1 MLKIEGVYPALIT
14 PFTVDDEIDTEGLK
28 RLVEFV
34 IEGGVAGIV
43 PCGTT
48 GESAT
53 LSHEEHKRV
62 IDVVVDCSKVPVIA
76 GTGSNSTKEAV
87 EFTKHAADAGADAC
101 LLITPYYNK
110 PNVKG
115 LKEHFKRIADSVD
128 IPLILY
134 NIPSRTGQNVNA
146 ETMVELASEITNIKG
161 VKEASGDLKQVGA
174 IISSVAKRGLDFTV
188 IAGDDFLT
196 LPIMSLGG
204 KGVISVAA
212 NIAPREM
219 CEMVNAVLRGAIE
232 KAKEI
237 NIRLFSLFEAMFLET
252 NPIPVKKAAEMMDL
266 PAGHVRLP
274 LGALSEA
281 NEAKL
286 RAVLERLG
294 MIKENDKD

>member
-14 PFTVDDEIDTEGLK
+14 PFTADGGVDKEGLR
-28 RLVEFV
+28 RLVEYV
-34 IEGGVAGIV
+34 VEGGVAGIV

-53 LSHEEHKRV
+53 LSHKEHEEV

-76 GTGSNSTKEAV
+76 GTGSNNTKEAV

-115 LKEHFKRIADSVD
+115 LKEHFKRIGDSVE
-128 IPLILY
+128 IPMILY
-134 NIPSRTGQNVNA
+134 NIPSRTGQNVSA
-146 ETMVELASEITNIKG
+146 GTMVELASEITNIKG

-174 IISSVAKRGLDFTV
+174 IIRSVAERGLDFTV
-188 IAGDDFLT
+188 VAGDDFLT

-219 CEMVNAVLRGAIE
+219 TEMVDAMLKGEVG

-252 NPIPVKKAAEMMDL
+252 NPIPVKKAAEMMGL
-266 PAGHVRLP
+266 VAAGGVRLP
-274 LGALSEA
+274 LGALSED
-281 NEAKL
+281 NEEKL
-286 RAVLERLG
+286 REVLEGLG
-294 MIKENDKD
+294 MV

>member
-14 PFTVDDEIDTEGLK
+14 PFTADGGVDKEGLR
-28 RLVEFV
+28 RLVEYV
-34 IEGGVAGIV
+34 VEGSVAGIV

-53 LSHEEHKRV
+53 LSHKEHEEV

-76 GTGSNSTKEAV
+76 GTGSNNTTEAV

-115 LKEHFKRIADSVD
+115 LKEHFKRIGDSVE
-128 IPLILY
+128 IPLVLY
-134 NIPSRTGQNVNA
+134 NIPSRTGQNVSA
-146 ETMVELASEITNIKG
+146 GTMVELASEVTNIKG

-174 IISSVAKRGLDFTV
+174 IIRSVAEQGLDFTV
-188 IAGDDFLT
+188 VAGDDFLT

-219 CEMVNAVLRGAIE
+219 TEMVAAMLKGEVE
-232 KAKEI
+232 KAKGI
-237 NIRLFSLFEAMFLET
+237 NIRLFPLFEAMFLET
-252 NPIPVKKAAEMMDL
+252 NPIPVKRAAEMMGL
-266 PAGHVRLP
+266 SAGHVRLP
-274 LGALSEA
+274 LGALSED
-281 NEAKL
+281 NEEKL
-286 RAVLERLG
+286 RKVLEKLEMVG
-294 MIKENDKD
+294 GA

>member
-14 PFTVDDEIDTEGLK
+14 PFTKDDEVDKEGLR
-28 RLVEFV
+28 RLVEYV
-34 IEGGVAGIV
+34 VEGGVAGIV

-53 LSHEEHKRV
+53 LSHKEHEEV

-76 GTGSNSTKEAV
+76 GTGSNNTKEAV

-115 LKEHFKRIADSVD
+115 LKEHFKRIGDSVEM
-128 IPLILY
+128 PMILY
-134 NIPSRTGQNVNA
+134 NIPSRTGQNVSA
-146 ETMVELASEITNIKG
+146 GTMVELASEITNIKG

-174 IISSVAKRGLDFTV
+174 IIRSVTEQGLDFTV
-188 IAGDDFLT
+188 VAGEDFLT

-219 CEMVNAVLRGAIE
+219 TEMVAAMLKEDVE

-252 NPIPVKKAAEMMDL
+252 NPIPVKKAAEMMGL
-266 PAGHVRLP
+266 SAGHVRLP
-274 LGALSEA
+274 LGALSEG
-281 NEAKL
+281 NEEKL
-286 RAVLERLG
+286 RKVLEGLG
-294 MIKENDKD
+294 MA

>member
-14 PFTVDDEIDTEGLK
+14 PFTKDDEVDKEGLR
-28 RLVEFV
+28 RLVEYV
-34 IEGGVAGIV
+34 VEGGVAGIV

-53 LSHEEHKRV
+53 LSHKEHEEV

-76 GTGSNSTKEAV
+76 GTGSNNTKEAV

-115 LKEHFKRIADSVD
+115 LKEHFKRIGDSVE
-128 IPLILY
+128 IPLVLY
-134 NIPSRTGQNVNA
+134 NIPSRTGQNVSA
-146 ETMVELASEITNIKG
+146 GTMVELASEITNIKG

-174 IISSVAKRGLDFTV
+174 IIRSVAEQGLDFTV
-188 IAGDDFLT
+188 VAGDDFLT

-219 CEMVNAVLRGAIE
+219 TEMVAAMLREEVE

-252 NPIPVKKAAEMMDL
+252 NPIPVKKAAEMMGL
-266 PAGHVRLP
+266 SAGHVRLP
-274 LGALSEA
+274 LGALSEE
-281 NEAKL
+281 NEEKL
-286 RAVLERLG
+286 RKVLEGLG
-294 MIKENDKD
+294 MIG

>member
-14 PFTVDDEIDTEGLK
+14 PFTKDDEVDKEGLR
-28 RLVEFV
+28 RLVEYA

-53 LSHEEHKRV
+53 LSHKEHEEV

-76 GTGSNSTKEAV
+76 GTGSNNTTEAV

-115 LKEHFKRIADSVD
+115 LKEHFKRIGDSVE
-128 IPLILY
+128 IPLVLY
-134 NIPSRTGQNVNA
+134 NIPSRTGQNVSA
-146 ETMVELASEITNIKG
+146 GTMVELASEITNIKG

-174 IISSVAKRGLDFTV
+174 IIRSVTEQGLDFTV
-188 IAGDDFLT
+188 VAGDDFLT

-219 CEMVNAVLRGAIE
+219 TEMVDAMLKEEVE

-252 NPIPVKKAAEMMDL
+252 NPIPVKKAAEMMGL
-266 PAGHVRLP
+266 SAGHVRLP
-274 LGALSEA
+274 LGALSEG
-281 NEAKL
+281 NEGKL
-286 RAVLERLG
+286 KKVLEGLG
-294 MIKENDKD
+294 MV